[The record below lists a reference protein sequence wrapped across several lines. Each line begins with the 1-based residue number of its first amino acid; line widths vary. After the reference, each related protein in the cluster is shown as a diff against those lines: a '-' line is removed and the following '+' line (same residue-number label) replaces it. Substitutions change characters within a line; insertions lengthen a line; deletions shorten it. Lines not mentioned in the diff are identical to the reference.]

1 MASICVLHFNECVPT
16 TLQLH
21 LWAVLTHLYMLI
33 HQVKQLQAVHSA
45 ALISVTALNAAGA
58 RLISTI
64 NSAPFPC
71 WNHPTRSAGFTWVIP
86 GPKNASFREVV
97 DMWYVIFFYV
107 QPFPMQRF
115 GSLSNWN
122 NHLYNQWLV
131 IRFQE
136 WRFLCNGRKSPRHRR
151 RSCHP
156 SRRPPGHL
164 SLPGARLVLTWG
176 KLRWL
181 LVVVCRFH
189 FEMID
194 LGKLHD
200 FSIPLILPRF
210 WYTFSSF
217 SFSQTVQWKHGK
229 LCQGRLWATWSL
241 TRSCLRVINE
251 KLDGQIGMMDDAIQY
266 MFQKTETSW

>member
-1 MASICVLHFNECVPT
+1 MNVY
-16 TLQLH
+16 LQLYNCICEQF
-21 LWAVLTHLYMLI
+21 WPTCI
-33 HQVKQLQAVHSA
+33 CSSHQVKQLQAVHSA

-71 WNHPTRSAGFTWVIP
+71 WNQSHQVSRIYMGNSW
-86 GPKNASFREVV
+86 PKNASFREVV
-97 DMWYVIFFYV
+97 DMWYVIFLNV
-107 QPFPMQRF
+107 QPFAMQRF

-156 SRRPPGHL
+156 SRRPLGHL

-176 KLRWL
+176 KAKLRWL
-181 LVVVCRFH
+181 LLVVCRFH
-189 FEMID
+189 FEMTW
-194 LGKLHD
+194 D
-200 FSIPLILPRF
+200 FSWFFPFLDFSPRF
-210 WYTFSSF
+210 WYTFLRF
-217 SFSQTVQWKHGK
+217 SFSQTVQWKPWK
-229 LCQGRLWATWSL
+229 L
-241 TRSCLRVINE
+241 LRNMASYVKDVFE
-251 KLDGQIGMMDDAIQY
+251 LPGAWRARASG
-266 MFQKTETSW
+266 W

>member
-1 MASICVLHFNECVPT
+1 MNVY
-16 TLQLH
+16 LQLYNCICEQF
-21 LWAVLTHLYMLI
+21 WPTCI
-33 HQVKQLQAVHSA
+33 CSSHQVKQLQAVHSA

-71 WNHPTRSAGFTWVIP
+71 WNQSHQVSRIYMGNSW
-86 GPKNASFREVV
+86 PKNASFREVV
-97 DMWYVIFFYV
+97 DMWYVIFLNV
-107 QPFPMQRF
+107 QPFAMQRF

-136 WRFLCNGRKSPRHRR
+136 WRFLCNGQKSPRHRR

-176 KLRWL
+176 KAKLRWL
-181 LVVVCRFH
+181 LLVVCRFH
-189 FEMID
+189 FEMTRH
-194 LGKLHD
+194 GTFHD
-200 FSIPLILPRF
+200 FSHSWISPPDFDTHF
-210 WYTFSSF
+210 WGSVSVRLFNENLESF
-217 SFSQTVQWKHGK
+217 CETWQAMSRTSLSYLELDALVPQGDKWKI
-229 LCQGRLWATWSL
+229 RWTNW
-241 TRSCLRVINE
+241 
-251 KLDGQIGMMDDAIQY
+251 DDDDAIQY

>member
-1 MASICVLHFNECVPT
+1 MNVY
-16 TLQLH
+16 LQLYNCICEQF
-21 LWAVLTHLYMLI
+21 WPTCI
-33 HQVKQLQAVHSA
+33 CSSHQVKQLQAVHSA

-71 WNHPTRSAGFTWVIP
+71 WNQSHQVSRIYMGNSWPKKRILPRSCG
-86 GPKNASFREVV
+86 
-97 DMWYVIFFYV
+97 YVICDIFYV

-189 FEMID
+189 FEMTRP
-194 LGKLHD
+194 GKTSWFFHSID
-200 FSIPLILPRF
+200 FSPRF